1 MTPTKST
8 PAPALRCLVVDDQP
22 STLDH
27 LARMLRAEPSV
38 ATVSTAADSADALRV
53 LGDLEVDVAFLEVR
67 MPGLDGMELAW
78 VLNRFRA
85 APAVVFVTRYP
96 GRAADAFDL
105 GAVDFLSKPPRP
117 DRLAESLRR
126 GYEERL
132 AVTFQR
138 RDFSAEET
146 RGLEAAAIEENSG
159 ASRHAARVAHPA
171 TSTAR
176 PGAARPAST
185 TPGTGSAA
193 SAGAYADDQAI
204 PIELGGTTRL
214 VRRSTVRW
222 VQARGDYARLHTAE
236 GSYLIRARMAALADS
251 WRTAGLVRIHRSYL
265 VQLRSVAEVRVT
277 DSGRLTVVV
286 DGHQLPVSRR
296 MEPKVHSQL
305 RYAART
311 GGAQARPTATR

>member
-126 GYEERL
+126 
-132 AVTFQR
+132 V
-138 RDFSAEET
+138 
-146 RGLEAAAIEENSG
+146 AAT
-159 ASRHAARVAHPA
+159 RHAARVAHPA

-251 WRTAGLVRIHRSYL
+251 WQTAGLVRIHRSYL

-296 MEPKVHSQL
+296 MEPKVHSEL

>member
-126 GYEERL
+126 
-132 AVTFQR
+132 V
-138 RDFSAEET
+138 
-146 RGLEAAAIEENSG
+146 AATH
-159 ASRHAARVAHPA
+159 HAARVAHPA

-214 VRRSTVRW
+214 VWRSTVRW